1 MIYPLHNQDYRFYKC
16 RYNKGLNFRVFS
28 TSNNNTKSARISK
41 GFYILKV
48 PEDRDSQNYFRVEV

>member
-1 MIYPLHNQDYRFYKC
+1 MYPIYNQDYRFYKC

-28 TSNNNTKSARISK
+28 TSNDNTKSARISK
-41 GFYILKV
+41 GFYILQV